1 MYKAIQQAQNIV
13 EDFISLIYPRL
24 CLACMKDAPIRN
36 EHMCLACQLDLP
48 YTDLHH
54 HQENTFTDRLWG
66 RFSLHTAAA
75 QLLMIKGG
83 LAENIIYNIKYR
95 DATALAESL
104 GRSYGK
110 QLDKSPLYQN
120 VDVIVPVPI
129 HKSKLK
135 TRGYNQSAIY
145 GKGLSESMK
154 IPIFENAIKKLR
166 KTSSQT
172 RKTRMERLSNVEGE
186 YSVQDPARLQGKHIL
201 LVDDVMTT
209 GATLESCAL
218 EILKVEGTKVSVVT
232 LAIKNF

>member
-1 MYKAIQQAQNIV
+1 MYKAIKQAQTIV

-24 CLACMKDAPIRN
+24 CLACMQEAPMPR

-66 RFSLHTAAA
+66 RFPLHTAAA

-95 DATALAESL
+95 GAIDLAKSL
-104 GRSYGK
+104 GRSYGR
-110 QLDKSPLYQN
+110 QLAKSPLYQ
-120 VDVIVPVPI
+120 DIDIIVPVPI

-145 GKGLSESMK
+145 GQGLSKTMK
-154 IPIFENAIKKLR
+154 IPMFENAIRKLH

-172 RKTRMERLSNVEGE
+172 RKTRMERLSNVESQYAISQKE
-186 YSVQDPARLQGKHIL
+186 KIKGKHVL

-209 GATLESCAL
+209 GATLEACAL
-218 EILKVEGTKVSVVT
+218 EILKVEGTRVSVVT
-232 LAIKNF
+232 VAMKNY